1 MAVIDWKLFLENSK
15 LKATGKFNKLESV
28 ESKGYMHCFC
38 YKKYTKDKFNT
49 EARQAA
55 VDFKFKIASESK
67 RLPGEETF

>member
-1 MAVIDWKLFLENSK
+1 MAVNDWKVFLENSK
-15 LKATGKFNKLESV
+15 LKATGNFNKLESV

-38 YKKYTKDKFNT
+38 YKKYMKDKFNT

-55 VDFKFKIASESK
+55 VDFKFKIASESE